1 MPSDRVDVVEFTDPL
16 CSVAW
21 GAEPIFR
28 LFRWRYGDRCN
39 WRTVMGGLAGDLSTG
54 VPEWTRESAALPME
68 KYWRRVTKITGQPY
82 PKPMHLM
89 LRSTD
94 QAGRAIKA
102 AARQGSDIERR
113 CIRRIRESIF
123 LFGRGP
129 ETADELLETFAGVP
143 GFDQARWSIDFTSTT
158 VADQYRADWAEART
172 PNDYVRAYQS
182 DDPMAGV
189 MRHSEGYDRYDFPT
203 VLFRGP
209 TGEHTVPGWMP
220 FAAYADALEAAL
232 PGATSTPRPD
242 PSVAEAFATFGVL
255 TAKELEVLCGSEA
268 ELPDDVIT
276 YNWGDGEAYFTAA
289 EAAARNV
296 TVNPSP

>member
-1 MPSDRVDVVEFTDPL
+1 MQLHRIDVVEFTDPL

-28 LFRWRYGDRCN
+28 LFRWRYGHMCN

-54 VPEWTRESAALPME
+54 VPDWTRESAALPME

-89 LRSTD
+89 LSSTD
-94 QAGRAIKA
+94 PAGRAVKA
-102 AARQGSDIERR
+102 AALQGVAVELRTL
-113 CIRRIRESIF
+113 RRIRESIF

-129 ETADELLETFAGVP
+129 QTADEFLDTFAGVP
-143 GFDQARWSIDFTSTT
+143 GFDRDQWSHDFTSTA
-158 VADQYRADWAEART
+158 VADSYREDWAEART

-189 MRHSEGYDRYDFPT
+189 MRHSEGHDRYDFPT

-220 FAAYADALEAAL
+220 FEAYVAALEAAS

-242 PSVAEAFATFGVL
+242 PTVDEAFATFGVL
-255 TAKELEVLCGSEA
+255 TAKELEVLCGTETK
-268 ELPDDVIT
+268 LPDNVIA
-276 YNWGDGEAYFTAA
+276 YDWGDGEAFFSPA
-289 EAAARNV
+289 EAASRHL
-296 TVNPSP
+296 S

>member
-1 MPSDRVDVVEFTDPL
+1 
-16 CSVAW
+16 
-21 GAEPIFR
+21 
-28 LFRWRYGDRCN
+28 
-39 WRTVMGGLAGDLSTG
+39 
-54 VPEWTRESAALPME
+54 
-68 KYWRRVTKITGQPY
+68 
-82 PKPMHLM
+82 MHLM

-94 QAGRAIKA
+94 PAGRTIKA
-102 AARQGSDIERR
+102 AGRQGDDVERR

-129 ETADELLETFAGVP
+129 ETADEFLETFAGVP
-143 GFDQARWSIDFTSTT
+143 GFDRDRWSIDFTSST
-158 VADQYRADWAEART
+158 VADLYRADWAEART